1 MTSAPNGRPAGGPPD
16 IHEDD
21 MRLSVIAACCA
32 ALSLG
37 ACQSPAVLVESVR
50 VLNDGCDREVEATM
64 TFATPMPPSGTV
76 KITKTCRAA
85 SRVQAGAVVPVG
97 PSP

>member
-1 MTSAPNGRPAGGPPD
+1 
-16 IHEDD
+16 

-37 ACQSPAVLVESVR
+37 ACQSPAGLVEGVKA
-50 VLNDGCDREVEATM
+50 LNDGCDREVEATM
-64 TFATPMPPSGTV
+64 TFATPMPPSGSV

-85 SRVQAGAVVPVG
+85 GGVQAGAVVPVG